1 MTYEEKEFDECLI
14 CSECI
19 NNEVL
24 LPIFSNEG
32 QEGIC
37 DFDSSHSNKYK
48 VVNLGSFCGEVD
60 ELFRECY
67 GIGEEYQYFEHDSEK
82 PSYGRKGDLLSN
94 VVGDLLVCDEPV
106 QDCVAAY
113 LIDNEVV
120 DFSNGEDGFYNDLE
134 HYESR
139 EDVYNR
145 EQESYEEYLYE
156 NRVRFEWDDFSDLV
170 KYKKRFFSIKS
181 PLDEIFGDYD
191 RYKKGSRP
199 PIRTLEAGSVIY
211 RARKFDAGFK
221 RSDIKRSFNYILAPD
236 TQKNIDEVIKNIQK
250 ELGAPPKEKAIA
262 GRMNV
267 QHIPAFY
274 GAFTDDLA
282 LKEVLPSIAEEVAVA
297 KFSLVKDIKVFD
309 FTVFDIAFDEYYKE
323 GLSKYSDTRYK
334 VITQLHDKI
343 NEPVSPYDKSLD
355 YIPTQILT
363 EYIREHFEVDGII
376 FFSSLAESSEKEKR
390 NIVIFSPDNNC
401 SFSDVLTVSKDVK
414 IKKINN
420 IKYDI
425 GEDPF

>member
-199 PIRTLEAGSVIY
+199 
-211 RARKFDAGFK
+211 
-221 RSDIKRSFNYILAPD
+221 
-236 TQKNIDEVIKNIQK
+236 
-250 ELGAPPKEKAIA
+250 
-262 GRMNV
+262 
-267 QHIPAFY
+267 
-274 GAFTDDLA
+274 
-282 LKEVLPSIAEEVAVA
+282 LPSIAEEVAVA